1 MFFVQSN
8 TVLLKYREGIVVTTL
23 RDVSASNSPDIQE
36 NTSVG
41 SNKHSKKKLR
51 KLMKRMTDP
60 HKVLNLRASLKKVLK
75 YYRA

>member
-1 MFFVQSN
+1 MFFCPVEYCIAEIQG
-8 TVLLKYREGIVVTTL
+8 GIVVTTL

-41 SNKHSKKKLR
+41 SNKHSKKQLR

-60 HKVLNLRASLKKVLK
+60 HKVLNLRASLN
-75 YYRA
+75 